1 MHFVSLVLAGAFALP
16 PLASLPTIERLTYS
30 AKPVYCAGARGR
42 EIALTFDDGP
52 SPYTLKLVRV
62 LRRERA
68 KATFFVVGSRVGIW
82 PSAVRA
88 ASRVGIVGNHTWS
101 HPHLPGLPS
110 DAVRSELERT
120 QSIVRRTVGSTP
132 RLFRPPYEQAT
143 PAQDRVVRSLRL
155 LDVRWS
161 VDSGDS
167 RVGARPSRVL
177 RDVKRRLSP
186 GAIVLLHDP
195 HPWTPAVARTLI
207 RAARRRRLRLVTVP
221 ELLARQP
228 PSRHQLT
235 SRGVARCPG

>member
-1 MHFVSLVLAGAFALP
+1 
-16 PLASLPTIERLTYS
+16 
-30 AKPVYCAGARGR
+30 
-42 EIALTFDDGP
+42 
-52 SPYTLKLVRV
+52 
-62 LRRERA
+62 
-68 KATFFVVGSRVGIW
+68 
-82 PSAVRA
+82 VRA

-101 HPHLPGLPS
+101 HPHLPGLSS